1 MADPK
6 PAKKKKAGNTKAN
19 GNVPANK
26 TSDVAEKFAEVHRKN
41 LESAKKHLSTQQY
54 ESSSDEENGEDSQ
67 NLLTSVFKN
76 YAGNQQDLER
86 TQQFLEES
94 MRSGA
99 EICLICIGAGMQ
111 SVLLNHE
118 ILTKRIFFLKFSVKR
133 ADSVGFR
140 LACGT

>member
-1 MADPK
+1 MADLK
-6 PAKKKKAGNTKAN
+6 PAKKKKAANSKAN
-19 GNVPANK
+19 GNQPVAK

-41 LESAKKHLSTQQY
+41 LETAKKHLNTQQY

-76 YAGNQQDLER
+76 YGGNLQDLER

-99 EICLICIGAGMQ
+99 EICLICIGAGM
-111 SVLLNHE
+111 
-118 ILTKRIFFLKFSVKR
+118 
-133 ADSVGFR
+133 
-140 LACGT
+140 